1 MSGDHNMYCSANDKQ
16 EPVGYFYMKSCFDIQ
31 DCSEQMKRNGV
42 PLYTEPQYRELNY
55 YELGELYVQAEKESL
70 RMARVK
76 PDGGISLRPD
86 LVRFAELVLK
96 KARVV

>member
-1 MSGDHNMYCSANDKQ
+1 MKQ
-16 EPVGYFYMKSCFDIQ
+16 EPVAWVDKQELKDYFASTTVTRQKQFDN
-31 DCSEQMKRNGV
+31 DT

-76 PDGGISLRPD
+76 PEGGISLSPV

-96 KARVV
+96 KARE